1 MHNWRHLAVR
11 PTNFN
16 LVTFS
21 ESVQTDRLIIIYCYE
36 FRKLKT
42 FQIFEA
48 DDQSFSLNSY
58 YLLLW
63 ALYWYVQNII
73 QRIRLLF
80 MVIE

>member
-1 MHNWRHLAVR
+1 M
-11 PTNFN
+11 
-16 LVTFS
+16 
-21 ESVQTDRLIIIYCYE
+21 IIIYCYE